1 MAKFKVGEAVRVID
15 IGCRYS
21 SYYNF
26 WEENSAPYS
35 LAARYAH
42 CSNMRDNYF
51 EDHPFRVVFVGAHM
65 DGFQIYA
72 ICAEDASA
80 SGPIFLFNGNGLESA
95 EVRAYKVPV
104 RAGFWIEVEA
114 TNSDEAGEKA
124 VRMVED
130 AINEG
135 EIDPWM
141 DYLGVDGDI
150 EEVGLNE

>member
-15 IGCRYS
+15 VGYIYS
-21 SYYNF
+21 SYYSF
-26 WEENSAPYS
+26 WAENSAPYS

-42 CSNMRDNYF
+42 YSNMHDNYF
-51 EDHPFRVVFVGAHM
+51 EDRSFRVVFVGAHT
-65 DGFQIYA
+65 DGFPIYA
-72 ICAEDASA
+72 ICAENVPA

-95 EVRAYKVPV
+95 EVRAFKVPV
-104 RAGFWIEVEA
+104 RAEFWIEVEA
-114 TNSDEAGEKA
+114 TNSYEAGEKA

-141 DYLGVDGDI
+141 DYLGVDGDV